1 MIRPSTTNDHLN
13 TTQQLFIM
21 TEVAAAR
28 EVNIPR
34 YLRNRPCLQ
43 GINDDDDN
51 KDAAGRNYS
60 NNGTRRHR
68 VDLLNIDVNEV
79 NDGYSQR
86 SYNRQR
92 DCIETI
98 TTTMT
103 NGNNNNNNNN
113 DYDNTH
119 EFQFGDT
126 TYRHDGFS
134 IGKDYLRCN
143 GKTITK
149 GKLLSNS
156 CLSVGRLLGEGN
168 FSKVHQGMWTTTTS
182 ALTKSAKKKK
192 KKELNSKIIVQDENI
207 NNCNIINPVDENE
220 NENENDDCIGKQN
233 TDTIIPV
240 AIKQCSVLDISDERK
255 KMLIK
260 ELRTLC
266 QLQSEALVGFHGAF
280 LHDDDAVVLVME
292 YMDIGSL
299 EQWRKNNKSERSLQ
313 PSRMEEAFF
322 ASIAYQ
328 VITGLEYL
336 HSQRILHRDIKP
348 GNILLNTNGAV
359 KLCDFG
365 IVSLYGDDDHS
376 LQTTVVG
383 TSRFMSPERLRAKP
397 YGKASDIWS
406 FGLVM
411 LELWNGV
418 IPFQDCE
425 SIVSLVITVEETP
438 LDELVSSDSI
448 QSSNLRDVLLG
459 CLQQSPKKRMP
470 ASILRQAPWFTFQ
483 HQITTIENARTLLL
497 ENNQS

>member
-1 MIRPSTTNDHLN
+1 
-13 TTQQLFIM
+13 M
-21 TEVAAAR
+21 TEVSPHR
-28 EVNIPR
+28 EVTVPR
-34 YLRNRPCLQ
+34 YLRNRLCLQ
-43 GINDDDDN
+43 VIDADN
-51 KDAAGRNYS
+51 KDDDRNNNS
-60 NNGTRRHR
+60 NNNGRRHR
-68 VDLLNIDVNEV
+68 VVDLLNIDVNEI

-92 DCIETI
+92 DCIET
-98 TTTMT
+98 TTTTT
-103 NGNNNNNNNN
+103 NDNNN
-113 DYDNTH
+113 DKDS

-134 IGKDYLRCN
+134 IGKDYLRSM
-143 GKTITK
+143 GKTITR

-156 CLSVGRLLGEGN
+156 LSVGKLLGEGN
-168 FSKVHQGMWTTTTS
+168 FSKVHKGMWTTSSSTT
-182 ALTKSAKKKK
+182 KKGY
-192 KKELNSKIIVQDENI
+192 NSRIIIQDENK
-207 NNCNIINPVDENE
+207 NNCNIISPVDNDID
-220 NENENDDCIGKQN
+220 ENDNDCIEKQQ
-233 TDTIIPV
+233 DRIFPV
-240 AIKQCSVLDISDERK
+240 AVKQCSVLDISDQRK

-292 YMDIGSL
+292 YMDVGSL
-299 EQWRKNNKSERSLQ
+299 EQWRKNKISKNNIDSGGANNNVQ
-313 PSRMEEAFF
+313 PSQMEEAFF

-328 VITGLEYL
+328 VLTGLEYL

-448 QSSNLRDVLLG
+448 QSTNLRDVLLG

-470 ASILRQAPWFTFQ
+470 ASVLRQAPWFTVQ
-483 HQITTIENARTLLL
+483 HKITTIENARTLLL

>member
-1 MIRPSTTNDHLN
+1 
-13 TTQQLFIM
+13 M
-21 TEVAAAR
+21 TEVSAAR
-28 EVNIPR
+28 EANIPR

-43 GINDDDDN
+43 GINDDDN
-51 KDAAGRNYS
+51 KDTGRNYS
-60 NNGTRRHR
+60 NNDGRRHR

-98 TTTMT
+98 TTTTT
-103 NGNNNNNNNN
+103 NSNNNYNNN
-113 DYDNTH
+113 DNNNTH

-168 FSKVHQGMWTTTTS
+168 FSKVHKGMWTTTTS

-192 KKELNSKIIVQDENI
+192 KKELNNKIIIQDENI
-207 NNCNIINPVDENE
+207 NNCNIINPVDDDDDDDENDD
-220 NENENDDCIGKQN
+220 ENDDCIGKQN

-292 YMDIGSL
+292 YMDVGSL

-448 QSSNLRDVLLG
+448 QSSNVRDVLLG

-470 ASILRQAPWFTFQ
+470 ASVLRQAPWFTFQ

>member
-1 MIRPSTTNDHLN
+1 
-13 TTQQLFIM
+13 M
-21 TEVAAAR
+21 TEVSAAR
-28 EVNIPR
+28 EATVPR

-43 GINDDDDN
+43 EINDNNID
-51 KDAAGRNYS
+51 AGRNNSS
-60 NNGTRRHR
+60 NGRRHR

-92 DCIETI
+92 DCIET
-98 TTTMT
+98 TTTMMT
-103 NGNNNNNNNN
+103 NGNNDNGK
-113 DYDNTH
+113 DNTH

-156 CLSVGRLLGEGN
+156 LSVGKLLGEGN
-168 FSKVHQGMWTTTTS
+168 FSKVHKGMWTTTSTTS
-182 ALTKSAKKKK
+182 ITKSAKKKK
-192 KKELNSKIIVQDENI
+192 ELNNKIIIQDENI
-207 NNCNIINPVDENE
+207 NNCNITNPGDVDDND
-220 NENENDDCIGKQN
+220 NDNDDCIETQN

-240 AIKQCSVLDISDERK
+240 AVKQCSVLDISDQRK

-292 YMDIGSL
+292 YMDVGSL
-299 EQWRKNNKSERSLQ
+299 EQWRKNKSKSLQ

-365 IVSLYGDDDHS
+365 IVSLYGEDDHS

-425 SIVSLVITVEETP
+425 YIVSLVISVEETP

-448 QSSNLRDVLLG
+448 QSTNLRDVLLG

-470 ASILRQAPWFTFQ
+470 ASVLRQAPWFTFQ
-483 HQITTIENARTLLL
+483 HKITTIENARTLLQ